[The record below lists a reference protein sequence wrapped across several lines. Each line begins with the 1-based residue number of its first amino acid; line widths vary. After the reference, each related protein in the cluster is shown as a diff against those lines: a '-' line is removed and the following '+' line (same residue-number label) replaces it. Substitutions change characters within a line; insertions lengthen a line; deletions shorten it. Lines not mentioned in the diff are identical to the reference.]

1 MRRTSLVAMAT
12 AALALAVPGAAL
24 AHGRSHHPKKS
35 HRVRHSHRV
44 RSHTRR
50 FVAANPTAPPT
61 TTIPSDNAGKVASF
75 TGGVLTLTLNDGST
89 VSGKVTSDTEI
100 ECRSAAV
107 VTSDARGRS
116 ADNGPGGGQGG
127 SQGDQN
133 GGGDQGDNDG
143 GDNNGNNDGGDG
155 NGGNGATC
163 DSTALTTGAVV
174 HEADLKIDSS
184 GATFRKVEIV
194 Q

>member
-1 MRRTSLVAMAT
+1 MRRISLIAMAL

-44 RSHTRR
+44 RSHIRH

-61 TTIPSDNAGKVASF
+61 TTTPSDNAGTVASF

-89 VSGKVTSDTEI
+89 VSGKVTAATEI
-100 ECRSAAV
+100 ECQSAMTV
-107 VTSDARGRS
+107 SGDARRRG
-116 ADNGPGGGQGG
+116 ADRGPGGDNGG
-127 SQGDQN
+127 DNQ
-133 GGGDQGDNDG
+133 GGGDQGDDNG
-143 GDNNGNNDGGDG
+143 GGEDNG
-155 NGGNGATC
+155 GGNGATC
-163 DSTALTTGAVV
+163 DSAALVSGAVV
-174 HEADLKIDSS
+174 HGADLKVDST
-184 GATFRKVEIV
+184 GATFRKIEIV

>member
-1 MRRTSLVAMAT
+1 MRRISLIAMAL

-44 RSHTRR
+44 RSHIRH

-61 TTIPSDNAGKVASF
+61 TTTPSDNAGTVASF

-89 VSGKVTSDTEI
+89 VSGKVTAATEI
-100 ECRSAAV
+100 ECQSAMTV
-107 VTSDARGRS
+107 SGDARRRG
-116 ADNGPGGGQGG
+116 ADRGPGGDNQ
-127 SQGDQN
+127 
-133 GGGDQGDNDG
+133 GGGDQGDDNG
-143 GDNNGNNDGGDG
+143 GGEDNG
-155 NGGNGATC
+155 GGNGATC
-163 DSTALTTGAVV
+163 DSAALVSGAVV
-174 HEADLKIDSS
+174 HGADLKVDST
-184 GATFRKVEIV
+184 GATFRKIEIV